1 MNIYIVEY
9 KSFTKTK
16 SIVVEAN
23 SVDRIL
29 KWLNKDDKYKEIEY
43 NIYKSDNDEVIT
55 IEKVKKY
62 ILEG

>member
-1 MNIYIVEY
+1 MNTYIIEY
-9 KSFTKTK
+9 KSFIKTK

-23 SVDRIL
+23 SVDRII
-29 KWLNKDDKYKEIEY
+29 KWLNKNDKYKELEY

>member
-1 MNIYIVEY
+1 MNTYIIEY